1 MAEAFV
7 RTIKRD
13 YARINPL
20 PDAHIVIKG
29 LPVWFDHYN
38 AVHPH
43 SALRYRSPREFIAAQ
58 SNQEVVS
65 GISGAK
71 QLRGCSSACH
81 IADRLRPQNAGAAG
95 TFCKA

>member
-13 YARINPL
+13 YARVNPL
-20 PDAHIVIKG
+20 PDAHTVIES
-29 LPVWFDHYN
+29 LPLWFDHYN

-58 SNQEVVS
+58 SNQEAVS
-65 GISGAK
+65 GI
-71 QLRGCSSACH
+71 
-81 IADRLRPQNAGAAG
+81 
-95 TFCKA
+95 